1 MGDSLNI
8 RFRHTQGDI
17 GPLKL
22 PSSTTV
28 QAVKERLLSQWPKGE
43 LELAIQQEDC
53 LVAGSSSSVKK
64 GRCKPRVSAL
74 PKRPKRQSANGR
86 LRTAEGPLSSE
97 APGSS
102 ADIKLILSGKFLEN
116 SETIEGDGAC
126 TFCAPSLLT
135 ALPSFLTLSLALQI

>member
-22 PSSTTV
+22 ATSTTV

-43 LELAIQQEDC
+43 LELAIQQDNC
-53 LVAGSSSSVKK
+53 LVVRSSSSLKK
-64 GRCKPRVSAL
+64 GRCKPRVSAV
-74 PKRPKRQSANGR
+74 PKRPVATGR
-86 LRTAEGPLSSE
+86 LCTAEGPLSSE
-97 APGSS
+97 APASP

-116 SETIEGDGAC
+116 SETIEGDGAY
-126 TFCAPSLLT
+126 TFCALSVLT
-135 ALPSFLTLSLALQI
+135 ALPSFLTLSFAPQI